1 MDEYLVIEAY
11 EALVSKLKTK
21 IDNLED
27 RYQRRVD
34 ENVTVINMLFQKI
47 VDLSSKAEAIKT
59 AKEIDE
65 VIEKPGDFETMVEC
79 SGWGV
84 DS

>member
-1 MDEYLVIEAY
+1 MEHMQEAY
-11 EALVSKLKTK
+11 EELVGKLKRK
-21 IDNLED
+21 IDKLED

-65 VIEKPGDFETMVEC
+65 AIDQPGNFETMVEC
-79 SGWGV
+79 YSWGV
-84 DS
+84 DE

>member
-1 MDEYLVIEAY
+1 MEYMQEAY
-11 EALVSKLKTK
+11 EALVSKLNRH
-21 IDNLED
+21 IDKLEV
-27 RYQRRVD
+27 RYQKNVD
-34 ENVTVINMLFQKI
+34 ENIRAISILFQKI

-65 VIEKPGDFETMVEC
+65 TIDQPGNFETMVEC

-84 DS
+84 DE